1 MTDTPVVLG
10 PWTSDTG
17 FTNPIEQGI
26 WFNGL
31 LIPGYVALLS
41 ALGFSFHTILNICNR
56 ETFPSSG
63 SEPRNLGKHVAAM
76 GGPIVFTFKLTR
88 LVSCIALSVLTLIS
102 SDIMGH
108 PGISI
113 ENAQITK
120 MVLLTTYLYASLLA
134 LLSISLTSHRNQVI
148 ATRHLVVVLFVS
160 WIVFVYRDIWPLATY
175 TSEPAD
181 GEEGWLI
188 WTKIGA
194 LTLAAALIPLFIP
207 RQYTPLDLFEPM
219 ARPNEAQTASWA
231 SLLTHTFCDSLVFK
245 AARVPHLKVDDL
257 PPLSDTEWA
266 KNLAKKGH
274 KNLDPLVTHSKRHIF
289 WPLVFKVFLLD
300 HIEMCAA
307 LIFRVLLSLA
317 GPIGIN
323 RLLTYLE
330 TGGEDAVIRPWFWLV
345 WFFFGHMLGS
355 VAYQW
360 YNFAANRVLVEAQS
374 MLTSLIFEHALRL
387 RVKSEVGTECDVK
400 LEKGGENFIGK
411 LNNMVTADLA
421 TIQSGQVITLA
432 VVYFPLQIALSMAAL
447 YAILGWSILPGLV
460 ALVSLSPLPG
470 WVSKKLRWTMVARMN
485 KSDARVQLVTDTLNV
500 ARMVKLFGWE
510 SKTVEQIRQTRNDE
524 LIHVRNL
531 RLMGALAALSNI
543 VITYAT
549 YTLVMKQQLTAARV
563 FSSLAIFELVN
574 DQLGQVF
581 FWIPSMVQARV
592 SLDRINDFLH
602 NTELL
607 DQHSDPIQEVTE
619 ESTSIENDIIGIREA
634 SFTWSKETD
643 VPSADSN
650 QRGFVLRIDKEVI
663 FKKGKINLVVGQTGT
678 GKTSLLMALLG
689 EMHYIPDG
697 PNSFVS
703 LPRRGGVAY
712 HAQESWVL
720 NNTIRNN
727 ILFGSS
733 YDETRYNSVLEQC
746 ALKQDIELFS
756 AGDMTEVGEKGI
768 TLSGGQKARVTLA
781 RAVYSPANI
790 LLLDD
795 VLAALDVHT
804 ARWVVD
810 KCFKGDL
817 LRGRT
822 VILVTHNIA
831 LASPIAD
838 FVVALGTDGHI
849 LSQGSLSVALAKD
862 SKLSTDVEEEIIA
875 IEEAEKFN
883 DESKAESSENTKK
896 SSGKLIIAEEVPVG
910 RVGWSAIKLFFGNM
924 SGKEGA
930 VVFWSFL
937 MVQLAANKFAN
948 VLHPWVLGYWAEQYQ
963 ERDPSE
969 IPVPLYLSY
978 YALAVFAS
986 FLFYSTSNATFTIG
1000 ANRASRIIHDLLIK
1014 SVFGTT
1020 FRWLDRTPISRIIA
1034 RCTADIQSIDGAFAQ
1049 LACNL
1054 IDMTV
1059 HATFRYVAI
1068 LTVSPAFSIPGI
1080 VLVLVGGWLGNLYL
1094 KAQLPVKRETSTA
1107 RAPVLAHFGSAIS
1120 GIVSIRAFG
1129 AQDAFKRDL
1138 FKLVDQYTRANRTF
1152 MNLNRWIS
1160 VRMDALTALYTS
1172 SLAGYLIYFST
1183 VTSSDIGFSL
1193 AMAVGFSEMV
1203 LWWISAFNQLETN
1216 ANSLERVQQY
1226 LEIEQEPRPTKD
1238 GVPPAYWPASGDIR
1252 VEDLSARYSEDGP
1265 DVLHDITF
1273 HIKSGERIGIV
1284 GRTGSGKP
1292 ELIQGTLR
1300 QNLDPFSQYDD
1311 ATLNNALR
1319 AAGLFSL
1326 QNENDEN
1333 KITLDTAISGG
1344 GSNLSVGQRQI
1355 LALARAIIRQSK
1367 LLIMDEATSAIDY
1380 QTDEV
1385 IQTAL
1390 RKDFSKDVT
1399 LLTIAHRLQT
1409 IMDADKIMVLDSGHL
1424 VEFDTPRAL
1433 LDKKTGIFRAMVDE
1447 SNDREK
1453 LYSMAKGAG

>member
-134 LLSISLTSHRNQVI
+134 LLSISLTSHRNQ
-148 ATRHLVVVLFVS
+148 
-160 WIVFVYRDIWPLATY
+160 
-175 TSEPAD
+175 
-181 GEEGWLI
+181 
-188 WTKIGA
+188 IGA

-219 ARPNEAQTASWA
+219 SRPNEAQTASWA
-231 SLLTHTFCDSLVFK
+231 SLLTHAFCDSLVFK

-387 RVKSEVGTECDVK
+387 RVKSEVGTESDVK

-531 RLMGALAALSNI
+531 RLMGLLTDNASALAALSNI

-948 VLHPWVLGYWAEQYQ
+948 VLHPWILGYWAEQYQ

-1034 RCTADIQSIDGAFAQ
+1034 RCTADIQSIDGA
-1049 LACNL
+1049 
-1054 IDMTV
+1054 
-1059 HATFRYVAI
+1059 YVAI

-1094 KAQLPVKRETSTA
+1094 KAQLPVKRETSAA

-1152 MNLNRWIS
+1152 MNLN
-1160 VRMDALTALYTS
+1160 
-1172 SLAGYLIYFST
+1172 ST

-1284 GRTGSGKP
+1284 GRTGSGKSSLTLSLLRCILTTGKVYYDGIATDSINLDALRSKITIIPQAP

-1453 LYSMAKGAG
+1453 LYSMAKGTGNLSDEEPYHEVEYPRANQDEAVRDFEHTAYPSL